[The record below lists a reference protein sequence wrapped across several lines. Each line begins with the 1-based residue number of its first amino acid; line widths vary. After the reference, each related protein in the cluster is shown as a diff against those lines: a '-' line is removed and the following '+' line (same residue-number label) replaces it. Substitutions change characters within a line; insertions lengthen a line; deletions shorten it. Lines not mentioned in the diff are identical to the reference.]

1 MTHSAG
7 IRRQD
12 RRSWLAARYREW
24 QVNRALYIATAVIMV
39 APTALTL
46 LTDGRQTWDVRTAF
60 TNQVLS
66 YTAAY
71 TGTSSEVLTLLAG
84 TLGIA
89 LFWNDRS
96 RGRLDVIVEGPMPRR
111 QILRAKFYWG
121 VLTLLTVAALLC
133 LVMTTTALAVG
144 HPELI
149 GAVVVR
155 SFIHAA
161 GDTAL
166 FVTSVGLG
174 AVVDSVLTAVG
185 TGVWVLVP
193 MTIAGGVGGVVASVM
208 ATRPMSQTPEIVTV
222 AIQRL
227 SPVAR
232 TAPQG
237 WLGVVYALYFIAWA
251 LFIGNRALK
260 WWERTPWERFHDP
273 VAFPVIWN
281 FLYALLAML
290 SGGVLAMGGLLTF
303 SREGITTLNLLGIS
317 LAIAVPGW
325 FFWRRF
331 LWFLGRTR
339 LGWGPGAEE

>member
-1 MTHSAG
+1 MTHSPG

-24 QVNRALYIATAVIMV
+24 QVNRTLYITTAIIMI

-46 LTDGRQTWDVRTAF
+46 LNNGRQTWDARIAV

-71 TGTSSEVLTLLAG
+71 TGTWSEILILLAG
-84 TLGIA
+84 LLGIA

-96 RGRLDVIVEGPMPRR
+96 RGRLEVIVEGPMPRR
-111 QILRAKFYWG
+111 QILWAKFYWG
-121 VLTLLTVAALLC
+121 VFTLLAVAILLC

-149 GAVVVR
+149 GGVVVR

-161 GDTAL
+161 EDTAL

-174 AVVDSVLTAVG
+174 AAMDSVLTAVG
-185 TGVWVLVP
+185 AGVWVLFPV
-193 MTIAGGVGGVVASVM
+193 TIAGGVGSVVASVM
-208 ATRPMSQTPEIVTV
+208 AARPVIQTPEIVTV

-227 SPVAR
+227 SPVAP

-260 WWERTPWERFHDP
+260 WWDRTPWERFHDP

-281 FLYALLAML
+281 FLYALLAIL
-290 SGGVLAMGGLLTF
+290 SGSVLAMASLLTL
-303 SREGITTLNLLGIS
+303 SRGDITTLNLLGIT

-331 LWFLGRTR
+331 LWYLSRTR